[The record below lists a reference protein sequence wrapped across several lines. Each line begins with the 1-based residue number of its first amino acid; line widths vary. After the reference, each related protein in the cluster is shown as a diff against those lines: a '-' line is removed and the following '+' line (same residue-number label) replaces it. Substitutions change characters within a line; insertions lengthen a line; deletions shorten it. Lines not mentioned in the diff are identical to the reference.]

1 MAKDAKKDE
10 KKSKKKTGS
19 AAVVAVILLLLGG
32 LGFGFGG
39 GIGSGNGSGTE
50 GTSQESEKNS
60 GESEKFD
67 GIIFEISVVEND
79 YFYKNDR
86 ITIDDFV
93 KVLEETK
100 DEYIVEVKDDNAS
113 LKAYNDLINKLKELN
128 VSYVE
133 K

>member
-1 MAKDAKKDE
+1 MAKKDE

-32 LGFGFGG
+32 LGFGTQFGLGNGG
-39 GIGSGNGSGTE
+39 GTGSGTE
-50 GTSQESEKNS
+50 NSSQGSENNS

-113 LKAYNDLINKLKELN
+113 LKAYNTLIDKLKELN